1 MKIIKFNISFLFL
14 VLLFLLCGYI
24 KNILV
29 IMFIVFFHELGHIIV
44 SRLFGFTIID
54 VTFYPFG
61 GITHVD
67 YKMIDYSYKNLLV
80 YVAGIVMQVILFLI
94 VNLLFKFGLV
104 RLYIYD
110 LFLFYNKLI
119 IFFNILPI
127 IPLDGYLVV
136 NFFLRYFF
144 EFKKAYIL
152 SFIIS
157 FAFMIVFFI
166 TCLVYKINNIILF
179 VMFIYNM
186 FLYIKNYKYVKL
198 RLVLENKLYRT
209 KLRFLARNN

>member
-44 SRLFGFTIID
+44 SRLFGFKIID